1 MLMRIF
7 SSAVS
12 IRIIRFIIRKLERP
26 FNCAGDSHGGVTAF
40 ENGKFKYTINIVE
53 AVKSLYVEQELC
65 YTLLNLD
72 LSVHEV
78 KENGKYMMKA
88 SIPGKFPVTLFG
100 EQTNGRSKYIAI
112 LTRDGKGITIVKN
125 AINEKFKTLTVK
137 ENLHELI
144 VNALKGWPGDIL
156 FSADYAG
163 KVCKTQIDGNE
174 LKEVGSLVT
183 GSGCA
188 NCLAIF
194 NDRTV
199 FVGSSDGTIK
209 RIVFC

>member
-1 MLMRIF
+1 MPNE
-7 SSAVS
+7 
-12 IRIIRFIIRKLERP
+12 K
-26 FNCAGDSHGGVTAF
+26 GDNHGGVTAF

-53 AVKSLYVEQELC
+53 AVKSLYVESHLI

-72 LSVHEV
+72 LSIHEV
-78 KENGKYMMKA
+78 KDNGKFMMKA

-100 EQTNGRSKYIAI
+100 EKTNNRSKHIAI

-125 AINEKFKTLTVK
+125 AVEEKFKTLTIK
-137 ENLHELI
+137 ENLHEMI
-144 VNALKGWPGDIL
+144 INALKGTGNHL

-163 KVCKTQIDGNE
+163 KVFKTTVVGNE
-174 LKEVGSLVT
+174 LKEVGNVNT

-188 NCLAIF
+188 NCLAAL
-194 NDRTV
+194 DEKTV

-209 RIVFC
+209 KIAFN